1 MKRWNFNLIIGG
13 CIICLVIL
21 ACTINIGGP
30 AYPTRAIPVSTE
42 AIGELQATINSAIT
56 SSGNSGQ
63 LTLEISETQLT
74 SYLAYWLS
82 TQSQPILVNPQAY
95 LQNGQIQLYGTAIQG
110 NFEATAKI
118 VILTGVDQAGTTTSE
133 YNLRRFWTASSSRRI
148 TRCHHRG
155 NQGSIYRGIGACRN
169 RLPINH
175 HFSRRRHNDDRR
187 TSEIAFGLYQ

>member
-1 MKRWNFNLIIGG
+1 MKLRNFNLIIGG

-42 AIGELQATINSAIT
+42 AIGELQATVDAAIA

-63 LTLEISETQLT
+63 VTLEISETQLT

-95 LQNGQIQLYGTAIQG
+95 LQNGQIQLYGTAVQG

-118 VILTGVDQAGTTTSE
+118 VMMAGVDQQGQLLLDITSADFGPLPVPTGLLDAITGAIKEAYTGALGPVATGFRLTTISVADGTMTIAG
-133 YNLRRFWTASSSRRI
+133 
-148 TRCHHRG
+148 
-155 NQGSIYRGIGACRN
+155 QVK
-169 RLPINH
+169 
-175 HFSRRRHNDDRR
+175 
-187 TSEIAFGLYQ
+187 